1 MAALRNALANRALA
15 RLLGAF
21 AASALGSWA
30 FMIALSLY
38 AYAQGGPSAVG
49 AAVVVRMAP
58 SALAA
63 PYGAMLP
70 DPHSRRA
77 VLGAGGPPPALPAGG
92 AAVGV
97 GAARPFALGLQPP
110 APTHIA

>member
-63 PYGAMLP
+63 PYGAMLA
-70 DPHSRRA
+70 DRHSRRA
-77 VLGAGGPPPALPAGG
+77 VLAAGGLAPALLAGG
-92 AAVGV
+92 APG
-97 GAARPFALGLQPP
+97 ALGAPGPVPLGLPP
-110 APTHIA
+110 AAPT